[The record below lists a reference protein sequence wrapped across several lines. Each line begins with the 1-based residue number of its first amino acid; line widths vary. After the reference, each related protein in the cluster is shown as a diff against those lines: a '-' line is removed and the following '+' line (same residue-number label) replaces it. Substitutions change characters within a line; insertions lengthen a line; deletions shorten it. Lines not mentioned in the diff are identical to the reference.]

1 MNNIVVKN
9 LSKSFLTD
17 NIENLVLQDINFEIS
32 QGETCSII
40 GASGCGKSTFLHLL
54 ARLDAFSS
62 GDIFFNKINYS
73 DLNSNSSAELRINNF
88 GFVYQFHHLLEDF
101 NCYDNCKIVQDL
113 NNKNNNPNIDD
124 LLINVGLK
132 DKFKSYPYQLSG
144 GEKQRLAIARA
155 LSNNP
160 NFLIMDEPTGNL
172 DNKTS
177 KLIQNLITNISQ
189 SQNIGIILATHDL
202 NFANMMNTV
211 YEISDGG
218 LKRVNE

>member
-1 MNNIVVKN
+1 M
-9 LSKSFLTD
+9 
-17 NIENLVLQDINFEIS
+17 
-32 QGETCSII
+32 G
-40 GASGCGKSTFLHLL
+40 
-54 ARLDAFSS
+54 
-62 GDIFFNKINYS
+62 IFFNKINYS
-73 DLNSNSSAELRINNF
+73 DLNSNSSAELRIDNF

-113 NNKNNNPNIDD
+113 NNKNDNPNIDD

>member
-1 MNNIVVKN
+1 M
-9 LSKSFLTD
+9 
-17 NIENLVLQDINFEIS
+17 
-32 QGETCSII
+32 
-40 GASGCGKSTFLHLL
+40 
-54 ARLDAFSS
+54 
-62 GDIFFNKINYS
+62 
-73 DLNSNSSAELRINNF
+73 
-88 GFVYQFHHLLEDF
+88 
-101 NCYDNCKIVQDL
+101 